1 MPVRSTIPFRTHRGG
16 RWSGLSVMDQEQN
29 IEPALAAFT
38 EEERQEA
45 MGRFAVLRPHINDG
59 VPLPEAARDAGVP
72 LRSVQ
77 RWLVRYRAA
86 GLAGLVRAKRSDT
99 GNRKL
104 PAELVDLIEGMALRK
119 PRPSVAAIHRKM
131 TALATKRK
139 WTPPSYS
146 SVYGIVRHLSP
157 ALVTLAQDGPA
168 AFRDRYELLYRHRA
182 EGPNAIWQADH
193 TLLDV
198 MVLDATGEAV
208 RPWLTIIID
217 DYSRAIAGYTIFLGA
232 PTALQT
238 ALALRQAIW
247 SKQNAAWPVCGIPD
261 VLHVD
266 HGSDFTSTH
275 LEQIAADLHF
285 QLVYST
291 VGRPQGRGKVERLF
305 GTLNTECLAELPGYL
320 SQGKPATPPRLSLP
334 ELDATIGDYFLGTYN
349 NRPHREIGLSPIT
362 AWLGQGWL
370 PRMPESL
377 EALDLLLVMVAKSR
391 VVRRDGVHFQG
402 LRYLDPTLAA
412 YVGEPVTIR
421 YDPRDIAEIRVFY
434 RNRFLCRAI
443 TPEHVGRAVTLKDIQ
458 TARARHRRSLRTE
471 INERIAK
478 VADFL
483 PDQAQSNPAPQKAA
497 APKRSAS
504 PKLYTYLE
512 DKT

>member
-1 MPVRSTIPFRTHRGG
+1 
-16 RWSGLSVMDQEQN
+16 MDQEQN

-45 MGRFAVLRPHINDG
+45 MVRFAVLRPHINDG
-59 VPLPEAARDAGVP
+59 VPLSEAARDAGVP

-77 RWLVRYRAA
+77 RWLARYRAT
-86 GLAGLVRAKRSDT
+86 GLGGLVRAKRSDM

-104 PAELVDLIEGMALRK
+104 PAELVELIEGMALRK
-119 PRPSVAAIHRKM
+119 PRPSAAAIHRKM
-131 TALATKRK
+131 IALAAKHT

-146 SVYGIVRHLSP
+146 SVYGVVRGLAP
-157 ALVTLAQDGPA
+157 AMVTLAQDGPA
-168 AFRDRYELLYRHRA
+168 AFRDRYELIYRHRA
-182 EGPNAIWQADH
+182 ECPNAIWQADH

-198 MVLDATGEAV
+198 MVLDANGKAV

-217 DYSRAIAGYTIFLGA
+217 DYSRAVAGYTIFLGV

-247 SKQNAAWPVCGIPD
+247 RKPNAAWPVCGIPD
-261 VLHVD
+261 VLYVD

-275 LEQIAADLHF
+275 LDQVAADLRF
-285 QLVYST
+285 QLVYSS

-320 SQGKPATPPRLSLP
+320 SQGKPATAPRLSLP
-334 ELDATIGDYFLGTYN
+334 ELDATLGAYFLGTYN
-349 NRPHREIGLSPIT
+349 HRSHRETGMSPIK

-391 VVRRDGVHFQG
+391 MVRRDGVHFQG
-402 LRYLDPTLAA
+402 LRYSDPTLAA

-421 YDPRDIAEIRVFY
+421 YDPRDIAEIRVFH

-443 TPEHVGRAVTLKDIQ
+443 NPEHAGRTVTLKDIQ

-483 PDQAQSNPAPQKAA
+483 PEQAQSNPVPKKAA
-497 APKRSAS
+497 ATKRSAS
-504 PKLYTYLE
+504 PKLYIYFE
-512 DKT
+512 DKR